1 MALKV
6 YDVSV
11 EMIRELRPVVEQVAR
26 RDRSLAD
33 QMRRAASSV
42 VLNTAEATDSVGG
55 NQRSRFRTALGSASE
70 TRAALD
76 VAMAWGYVSVAQGE
90 PLKERVGRIRRML
103 WPLAR

>member
-1 MALKV
+1 MALQV

-11 EMIRELRPVVEQVAR
+11 EMVRELRPLVEAVAR

-33 QMRRAASSV
+33 QLRRAASSV
-42 VLNTAEATDSVGG
+42 VLNVAEGTDSLGG

-76 VAMAWGYVSVAQGE
+76 VAVAWGYVSALDGE
-90 PLKERVGRIRRML
+90 RLSARLGRIRRML